1 MVRQRAH
8 AALGGAAPRG
18 QLGQGG
24 RARAD
29 GREEIE
35 IDRRLQRGGPLVA
48 GEGVEDAIQREVG
61 RIHESLAY
69 TPRRN
74 DARPRYDVRCAR
86 SSRKNA
92 FSSGSGTAPAK
103 AAKRPAEAI
112 VRAARMNAPQATR
125 ASELPTLMGRTPSA
139 ARSPTVMPL
148 AVDTS
153 TLTGFGATAATA
165 AAISSRHPS
174 PRPERQSAPAAA
186 VAPTPRG

>member
-35 IDRRLQRGGPLVA
+35 IDRRLQRGGPRVA
-48 GEGVEDAIQREVG
+48 GEGIEDAIQREVG

-92 FSSGSGTAPAK
+92 FSSGNGTASAK
-103 AAKRPAEAI
+103 ASKRPSEAI
-112 VRAARMNAPQATR
+112 VRAARMNAPHATR
-125 ASELPTLMGRTPSA
+125 ASELPTLMRRAPSA
-139 ARSPTVMPL
+139 AR
-148 AVDTS
+148 
-153 TLTGFGATAATA
+153 
-165 AAISSRHPS
+165 
-174 PRPERQSAPAAA
+174 APAAGAAAGGPGA
-186 VAPTPRG
+186 VGGRGATS